1 MKDSYKCYE
10 KVLIVIVTAIVLCF
24 SVHVRASGVGNKE
37 SAQEIVNEYFSLIG
51 NDWDKFAELY
61 TNEQINSFK
70 NFLENEKNI
79 MNDSCQVITDL
90 QNSLISD
97 IENLEPSSVCIQEIR
112 STSTVSSEINSKCA
126 SALKTAEI
134 VVLKIDMQIK
144 NAKKE
149 YDEWS
154 DLSSKCQQQKS
165 NCESKLTTLNTEF
178 TQAQEE
184 EALAAVG
191 GV

>member
-1 MKDSYKCYE
+1 M
-10 KVLIVIVTAIVLCF
+10 A
-24 SVHVRASGVGNKE
+24 RASVDVQTDINNTQKNI
-37 SAQEIVNEYFSLIG
+37 SDL
-51 NDWDKFAELY
+51 DD
-61 TNEQINSFK
+61 QINSC
-70 NFLENEKNI
+70 NAEIQNLETRIAELENEKNI

-112 STSTVSSEINSKCA
+112 STSTVSSEINSKCV
-126 SALKTAEI
+126 SALKMAEI

>member
-1 MKDSYKCYE
+1 M
-10 KVLIVIVTAIVLCF
+10 A
-24 SVHVRASGVGNKE
+24 RASVDVQTDINNTQKNI
-37 SAQEIVNEYFSLIG
+37 SDL
-51 NDWDKFAELY
+51 DD
-61 TNEQINSFK
+61 QINSC
-70 NFLENEKNI
+70 NAEIQNLETRIAELENEKNI

-149 YDEWS
+149 YEM
-154 DLSSKCQQQKS
+154 LMKELKIKE
-165 NCESKLTTLNTEF
+165 NITEELKETEIEFNGRTRILCEEF
-178 TQAQEE
+178 KVVYKAID
-184 EALAAVG
+184 VN
-191 GV
+191 

>member
-1 MKDSYKCYE
+1 MARSSADVQTDINNTQNSISAYNDQISMCNSNMQSLDAKC
-10 KVLIVIVTAIVLCF
+10 
-24 SVHVRASGVGNKE
+24 
-37 SAQEIVNEYFSLIG
+37 QEL
-51 NDWDKFAELY
+51 
-61 TNEQINSFK
+61 Q
-70 NFLENEKNI
+70 NEKDIIKQSMQIVDNLWH
-79 MNDSCQVITDL
+79 D
-90 QNSLISD
+90 LISD
-97 IENLEPSSVCIQEIR
+97 INNLEPSSVCIQEIQ
-112 STSTVSSEINSKCA
+112 STSTVSSEINSKCT

-144 NAKKE
+144 NAEKE

-154 DLSSKCQQQKS
+154 NLSSKCQQQKS

-184 EALAAVG
+184 EALAAAG